1 MSRLPAAQ
9 RRAQLLQRA
18 AQLFAERGYA
28 RATTAQLARSAGVT
42 EPIIYRHFKSKRHL
56 FVALIE
62 QSGDETISMWKRH
75 LKGAADPAERLRR
88 LLGENPM
95 VSPGGRDAYRVLLQA
110 ITEVDDPEIC
120 KAVND
125 HIHGLHRFLVEEL
138 EAAQREHR
146 ITSRFP
152 ADLVAWV
159 LIDIGLGYGVLSS
172 LRVEGHGRAGSSGF
186 GVREAVTRLL
196 VGRRGME
203 GADLRTGSDGASAPA
218 PTSPDDAAQEST
230 PLAPKS
236 PPRKPTSKSTKT
248 TTRKNTTRKPANGAA
263 KPPSK
268 QGKKLSSPASAT
280 SKEKAPG
287 RSQAAKPGNR
297 RPRKP

>member
-18 AQLFAERGYA
+18 AKLFAERGYA

-95 VSPGGRDAYRVLLQA
+95 VSPEGRDAYRVLLQA

-125 HIHGLHRFLVEEL
+125 HIHGLHRFLKEEL

-172 LRVEGHGRAGSSGF
+172 LRVEGHGRAGSGGF

-196 VGRRGME
+196 VGRRGMD
-203 GADLRTGSDGASAPA
+203 GADAPSGPTSGAPA
-218 PTSPDDAAQEST
+218 GEAARQNTRES
-230 PLAPKS
+230 
-236 PPRKPTSKSTKT
+236 
-248 TTRKNTTRKPANGAA
+248 PANPRPEEAA
-263 KPPSK
+263 KPAGTPAK
-268 QGKKLSSPASAT
+268 KTAKPAPKRGAKLTRPTGAKPGKKLPGRPPASRPA
-280 SKEKAPG
+280 KKRPG
-287 RSQAAKPGNR
+287 SSR
-297 RPRKP
+297 